1 MMNVYR
7 IYDDEWST
15 VSGPEQLRGFTI
27 DQMKD
32 MLSMNSDEEVVENV
46 HEFMSKKNRDFA
58 CKVLGDLREDDTA
71 LDNVSEEFLID
82 LLKMMRFEVEKLN
95 VY

>member
-1 MMNVYR
+1 MNVYK
-7 IYDDEWST
+7 IYDDVWST
-15 VSGPEQLRGFTI
+15 ISGPEQLRGFTI

-32 MLSMNSDEEVVENV
+32 MLCMNSDEEVVENV

-82 LLKMMRFEVEKLN
+82 LLKMMGFKVEKLD

>member
-1 MMNVYR
+1 MNVYK
-7 IYDDEWST
+7 IYDDTWST
-15 VSGPEQLRGFTI
+15 ISGPEQLRGFTI

-71 LDNVSEEFLID
+71 LDNVSEEFLIE
-82 LLKMMRFEVEKLN
+82 LLKMMAFKVEKLD

>member
-1 MMNVYR
+1 MMNVYK
-7 IYDDEWST
+7 IYDDTWST
-15 VSGPEQLRGFTI
+15 ISGPEQLRGFTI

-32 MLSMNSDEEVVENV
+32 MLSMNSDEEIVENV

-82 LLKMMRFEVEKLN
+82 LLKMMGFKVEKLN
-95 VY
+95 VH

>member
-1 MMNVYR
+1 MNVYR
-7 IYDDEWST
+7 IYDDGWST
-15 VSGPEQLRGFTI
+15 ISGPEQLRGFTI

-32 MLSMNSDEEVVENV
+32 MLYMNSDEEIVENI
-46 HEFMSKKNRDFA
+46 HEFMSKKNRNFA

-82 LLKMMRFEVEKLN
+82 LLKLVGFEVEKLN
-95 VY
+95 VH

>member
-1 MMNVYR
+1 MNVYK
-7 IYDDEWST
+7 IYDDVWST
-15 VSGPEQLRGFTI
+15 ISGPEQLRGFTI

-32 MLSMNSDEEVVENV
+32 MLCMNSDEEVVENV

-82 LLKMMRFEVEKLN
+82 LLKMMGFEVEKLD

>member
-1 MMNVYR
+1 MMNVYK
-7 IYDDEWST
+7 IYDDTWST
-15 VSGPEQLRGFTI
+15 ISGPEQLRGFTI

-32 MLSMNSDEEVVENV
+32 MLCVNSDEEVVENI

-71 LDNVSEEFLID
+71 LDNASEEFLID
-82 LLKMMRFEVEKLN
+82 LLKIMGFKVEKLN
-95 VY
+95 VH

>member
-1 MMNVYR
+1 MNVYK
-7 IYDDEWST
+7 IYDDVWST
-15 VSGPEQLRGFTI
+15 ISGPEQLRGFTI

-32 MLSMNSDEEVVENV
+32 MLCMNSDEEVVENV

-58 CKVLGDLREDDTA
+58 CKVLGDLRENDTA

-82 LLKMMRFEVEKLN
+82 LLKMMGFKVEKLD

>member
-1 MMNVYR
+1 MNVYR

-15 VSGPEQLRGFTI
+15 ISGPEQLRGFTI

-32 MLSMNSDEEVVENV
+32 MLYVNSDEEIVENV

-82 LLKMMRFEVEKLN
+82 LLKLVGFEVEKLN
-95 VY
+95 VH

>member
-1 MMNVYR
+1 MNVYK

-15 VSGPEQLRGFTI
+15 ISGPEQLREFTI

-32 MLSMNSDEEVVENV
+32 MLYMNSDEEIVENI

-58 CKVLGDLREDDTA
+58 CKVLGDLRKDDTA

-82 LLKMMRFEVEKLN
+82 LLKLVGFEVEKLN
-95 VY
+95 VH